1 MILLSFWDPAEH
13 LILLTEFLLLEKV
26 QEEGW
31 LHQVHTLDKHA
42 TKQKNKK
49 IIIKKKRA
57 ILIRV
62 ISGMA
67 TLSIYHRC
75 WTERRICVKKWV
87 PIKSNPYWALNPF
100 GRGTG
105 WGTFLASSIPLPCPP
120 HYSVDLLATTKMP
133 QSDRT
138 NHRYKKV
145 KELKVTIPPPALASY
160 LNSFLS
166 EMICAWGR

>member
-1 MILLSFWDPAEH
+1 MLDREK
-13 LILLTEFLLLEKV
+13 EFCE
-26 QEEGW
+26 
-31 LHQVHTLDKHA
+31 
-42 TKQKNKK
+42 
-49 IIIKKKRA
+49 KKRF
-57 ILIRV
+57 
-62 ISGMA
+62 
-67 TLSIYHRC
+67 
-75 WTERRICVKKWV
+75 

-100 GRGTG
+100 RRGKG